1 MKSYLPT
8 YNERYKVGNSP
19 SIGYK
24 FSKSPELGVGHLAL
38 KLLVEDVT
46 EMIPELSI
54 LIAQGYPSEC
64 DGKIL

>member
-1 MKSYLPT
+1 MT
-8 YNERYKVGNSP
+8 YKVGNSP

-24 FSKSPELGVGHLAL
+24 FSKRPESDVGHLAL
-38 KLLVEDVT
+38 KLVEDVT

>member
-1 MKSYLPT
+1 MT
-8 YNERYKVGNSP
+8 YKVGNSP

-24 FSKSPELGVGHLAL
+24 FSKSPEPDVGHLTL

>member
-1 MKSYLPT
+1 LT
-8 YNERYKVGNSP
+8 YKVGHSP

-24 FSKSPELGVGHLAL
+24 FSKRTEPDVGHLAL
-38 KLLVEDVT
+38 KLVEDVT

>member
-1 MKSYLPT
+1 M
-8 YNERYKVGNSP
+8 GNSP

-24 FSKSPELGVGHLAL
+24 FSKSPELDVGHLAL

-64 DGKIL
+64 DGKII